1 MLMFI
6 IGCFVG
12 SILTVFIM
20 SLMFVSKRADEASER
35 HYRETEDKDNEM

>member
-6 IGCFVG
+6 AGCFVG

-20 SLMFVSKRADEASER
+20 SLMIVSKRADETSEKQ
-35 HYRETEDKDNEM
+35 YKDKE

>member
-6 IGCFVG
+6 AGCFVG

-20 SLMFVSKRADEASER
+20 SLMFVSKRADETSER
-35 HYRETEDKDNEM
+35 QHKAKE

>member
-6 IGCFVG
+6 AGCFVG

-20 SLMFVSKRADEASER
+20 SLMFVSKRSDEISDR
-35 HYRETEDKDNEM
+35 QHRDKKEK